1 MQHVFS
7 CKKGDFIT
15 LKFNHIRNVTAELL
29 SQVTKN
35 VKIEPAL
42 KSLTGEIFEQ
52 WTTNISDDARLHIIE
67 RRSWTKYQ
75 MAFFDIRVFDPN
87 AKRHSAQMLQRCYIS
102 NEKEKKHQSNMKA
115 LQVEN
120 GSFTPLVFSINGGM
134 DIIRKL
140 RRAIPVNNALDPK
153 ELSFSL
159 MRSLITCIRGSRT
172 IESIEEKQ
180 CASEVASYIE
190 TRCVI
195 QK

>member
-1 MQHVFS
+1 M
-7 CKKGDFIT
+7 KY
-15 LKFNHIRNVTAELL
+15 NHIRNVTAELL

-42 KSLTGEIFEQ
+42 QSLTGEIFEQ
-52 WTTNISDDARLHIIE
+52 RTTNISDDARLHIIE
-67 RRSWTKYQ
+67 RGSWTKYQ
-75 MAFFDIRVFDPN
+75 MVFFDIRVFDPN

-102 NEKEKKHQSNMKA
+102 NEKEKKHQSHMRA

-120 GSFTPLVFSINGGM
+120 GDFTPLVFSINGGM
-134 DIIRKL
+134 DIVRKL
-140 RRAIPVNNALDPK
+140 RRTILVNNVLDPK

-159 MRSLITCIRGSRT
+159 TRSIITCIRGSRT
-172 IESIEEKQ
+172 FESIEEKQ